1 MFLLDDILLA
11 PVKGLYHVF
20 KVIHDQAE
28 EELYNPD
35 KLKEELMKIQLQL
48 EMDQLTEEEYDKLE
62 QDILNRMAESR
73 KRGFQ

>member
-11 PVKGLYHVF
+11 PVKGIYKVF
-20 KVIHDQAE
+20 KVIHDQVE

-48 EMDQLTEEEYDKLE
+48 EMDQITEQAYDEME
-62 QDILNRMAESR
+62 QDILDRMAESR